1 MNWED
6 LQRTALGLVAS
17 AIVIALGR
25 WGGVKVEESQR
36 NKLMWALEQGVAYA
50 AAYYRKR
57 AASAAEK
64 QQLAIETAKSLAPKA
79 VAKADAEKL
88 PVLVDAVYAK
98 MKASLPSP
106 SFHIDRGTD
115 IPVDVVTTLSDR
127 PTPLPPPKKVKLPP

>member
-1 MNWED
+1 MTWED
-6 LQRTALGLVAS
+6 LQRTLLGIAAS
-17 AIVIALGR
+17 AIVVAAGR
-25 WGGVKVEESQR
+25 WFGVKVDESQR

-57 AASAAEK
+57 SASAAEK

-79 VAKADAEKL
+79 VAKTDAEKL

-106 SFHIDRGTD
+106 SFHLDRGAD
-115 IPVDVVTTLSDR
+115 IPVDIVSA
-127 PTPLPPPKKVKLPP
+127 PTPLPPPSKVPKPS